1 MRLLL
6 LLSLLAASASA
17 VQEIVGASRCT
28 WGPSY
33 WCGGGFRQSREC
45 GATTH
50 CIDNVW
56 SKMRVPQARFL
67 LQLYRAHQKGFS

>member
-6 LLSLLAASASA
+6 SLSLWLLAAAAAAGTASAAA

-45 GATTH
+45 GATRH

-56 SKMRVPQARFL
+56 SKMRVPQASKIEF
-67 LQLYRAHQKGFS
+67 

>member
-6 LLSLLAASASA
+6 LLSLSLLASASAA

-28 WGPSY
+28 WGPPY
-33 WCGGGFRQSREC
+33 WCGGGFKQSREC

-50 CIDNVW
+50 CIDKVW
-56 SKMRVPQARFL
+56 SKMRVPQAR
-67 LQLYRAHQKGFS
+67 